1 MNEPKQTKRE
11 KQILGER
18 RARELRKGVDDES
31 PEEIERRAKLAAE
44 IKAANLFRKRLEGDQ
59 ANNPTPY
66 ERRYKAHATVPD
78 SRGRFG

>member
-1 MNEPKQTKRE
+1 MSQSKRE

-18 RARELRKGVDDES
+18 RARELRKGVDGES

-59 ANNPTPY
+59 ANHPTSY
-66 ERRYKAHATVPD
+66 ERRYKAHATLPNG
-78 SRGRFG
+78 RGRFG